1 MCALKLTLRRRPS
14 QPPTVYTA
22 PVAAARIRRFMPPLA
37 PNAASER
44 VTGAIVSFERI
55 VQSWD
60 ATPTA
65 SNVQRMVRDAAA
77 TRQRTTMR
85 GSDRPAPS
93 ERARKVLALPG
104 LRCPE
109 EGLIAAPDGL
119 PAIRIGVGDRGAPR
133 QRVRTYTVAFKSA
146 SLSMTCHVATFAA
159 KRLAELA
166 ASLCPVRGAN
176 PPS

>member
-85 GSDRPAPS
+85 GSERPAPS
-93 ERARKVLALPG
+93 ERARKFLALP
-104 LRCPE
+104 E
-109 EGLIAAPDGL
+109 EGRIAAPDGL
-119 PAIRIGVGDRGAPR
+119 PAIRIWRASALHGDRWH
-133 QRVRTYTVAFKSA
+133 QDNA
-146 SLSMTCHVATFAA
+146 SKQLQ
-159 KRLAELA
+159 
-166 ASLCPVRGAN
+166 
-176 PPS
+176 